1 MAILTNNE
9 NQFYYEVHGEGEAI
23 VLAHGL
29 GGNHAT
35 WYQQVAVLA
44 KAYKVITFDHRGFG
58 LSTDLD
64 KLGRAG
70 FVGDLLALLDHLNIE
85 QAALVGQSMGGG
97 TVINFAH
104 QYPSRVAGLVIADSL
119 HGLTETADIANI
131 MNEARNNTGDLSQL
145 ERVLG
150 ASFRAEHTAE
160 TLLYQQI
167 NSFNATDKS
176 NLQGTYSEHKVTP
189 QQVSDLSVPVMF
201 IAGQD
206 DILFPIAAIR
216 LMQEQVGGAFIVEF
230 DHCGHSAFYERAQ
243 EFNDS
248 VLTFLQMAGLNPSSN
263 SVHSNAAGYAA
274 VE

>member
-44 KAYKVITFDHRGFG
+44 KAYQVITFDHRGFG
-58 LSTDLD
+58 LSTDVD

-70 FVGDLLALLDHLNIE
+70 FVNDLLALLDHLNIE

-97 TVINFAH
+97 TIINFAH
-104 QYPSRVAGLVIADSL
+104 QHPERVAGLVIADSL
-119 HGLTETADIANI
+119 HGLTETDDIANI
-131 MNEARNNTGDLSQL
+131 MNEARQATKNLSQL

-150 ASFRAEHTAE
+150 AAFRTENTAE
-160 TLLYQQI
+160 TVLYQQI

-176 NLQGTYSEHKVTP
+176 NLQGVYSEQKLTP
-189 QQVSDLSVPVMF
+189 LQLSGLNVPVMF

-206 DILFPIAAIR
+206 DILFPIDAIR
-216 LMQEQVGGAFIVEF
+216 LMQEQVHGSFIVEF

-248 VLTFLQMAGLNPSSN
+248 VLTFLQIAGLNPGSN
-263 SVHSNAAGYAA
+263 SVHSNASGYVAA
-274 VE
+274 K